1 MIDPFWDDCS
11 KKKYETPIIKEM
23 PDKVVVTE
31 QGDIPIKE
39 DFGELWRYASHLNQ
53 QIIKLEKVN
62 RDLMRRVRIL
72 ETILEGESD
81 DE

>member
-11 KKKYETPIIKEM
+11 KKKYETPVIEETT
-23 PDKVVVTE
+23 DKVVVTE
-31 QGDIPIKE
+31 QGDIPIRE

-53 QIIKLEKVN
+53 QIIKLERLN
-62 RDLMRRVRIL
+62 RDLVRRVTML
-72 ETILEGESD
+72 ETIFEKEN